1 MTSSDNPSYRKLTSF
16 NRIYLDKARCLGI
29 IDVVNDRSIFNLIDR
44 LVDYEERNE
53 KPFARD
59 NGISETVL
67 NLNIET
73 RRVKYPVDQL
83 LKLRTTDVVE

>member
-1 MTSSDNPSYRKLTSF
+1 MSF
-16 NRIYLDKARCLGI
+16 DRIYLDKTRCLRI
-29 IDVVNDRSIFNLIDR
+29 IDVVNDRSIFNLIDC
-44 LVDYEERNE
+44 LVNYEERNE

-59 NGISETVL
+59 NWISETVL

-83 LKLRTTDVVE
+83 FKLRATDVI